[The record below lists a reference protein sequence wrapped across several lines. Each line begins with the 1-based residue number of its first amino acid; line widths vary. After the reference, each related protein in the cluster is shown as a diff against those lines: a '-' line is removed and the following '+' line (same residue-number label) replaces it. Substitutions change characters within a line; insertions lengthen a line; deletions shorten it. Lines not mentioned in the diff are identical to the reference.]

1 MSKEEVKLVI
11 EPAELIEE
19 VAEPE
24 LEPEP
29 EPEPEPEKVEVTMDW
44 DNLPD
49 TIHFNTKTDAWD
61 EICMCLCDD
70 AKKSEKELVELLD
83 ECPTKESWE
92 DIAKWLIHHLDLEA
106 TLILD
111 IFPTE

>member
-1 MSKEEVKLVI
+1 MSEQEVKLVL

-19 VAEPE
+19 VPEPM
-24 LEPEP
+24 PEP

-70 AKKSEKELVELLD
+70 AKKTDKELMVLLD
-83 ECPTKESWE
+83 ECTTKESWE

-106 TLILD
+106 TLIQD

>member
-1 MSKEEVKLVI
+1 MSKELKLEV
-11 EPAELIEE
+11 EPAEVIEE
-19 VAEPE
+19 VPEPMPE

-29 EPEPEPEKVEVTMDW
+29 EKIEVTIDW
-44 DNLPD
+44 DNLPE
-49 TIHFNTKTDAWD
+49 TIHFNTKTDAWE
-61 EICMCLCDD
+61 EICNCLCDD
-70 AKKSEKELVELLD
+70 SKKTEKELMVLLD

-92 DIAKWLIHHLDLEA
+92 DIAKWLIHHLVLEA

>member
-1 MSKEEVKLVI
+1 MSEELKLEV

-19 VAEPE
+19 VAE

-29 EPEPEPEKVEVTMDW
+29 EPEPESEPEKVEVTMDW

-61 EICMCLCDD
+61 EICMCLCDM
-70 AKKSEKELVELLD
+70 AKKTEKELVELLD

-92 DIAKWLIHHLDLEA
+92 DIAKWLIHHLDLEEA
-106 TLILD
+106 LILD